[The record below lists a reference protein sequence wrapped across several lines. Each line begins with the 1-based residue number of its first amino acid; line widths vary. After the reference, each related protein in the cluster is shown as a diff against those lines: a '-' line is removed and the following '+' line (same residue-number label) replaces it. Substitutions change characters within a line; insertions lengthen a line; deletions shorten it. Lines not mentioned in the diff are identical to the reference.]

1 MRKVLLYC
9 TTLLVALTCNA
20 QTDDPTSGH
29 EYVDLGLSV
38 KWATCNVGATS
49 PEEYGDYYA
58 WGETETKDSY
68 SWNTYKWC
76 KAHAYKNT
84 KYCIYMEYGEV
95 DNKASLDPEDDV
107 AHVKWGGNWRMPVNA
122 EVRELIDNCTWTL
135 TKQGGVRGYK
145 VTSKTNGNSIFL
157 PEAGFRSEY
166 GLYSVGKSG
175 SYWTATLQDENS
187 NDALLMY
194 FSPNRIH
201 RTAINRCSG
210 SSVRPVYSDLIIWPS
225 KE

>member
-1 MRKVLLYC
+1 MKKFLFCC
-9 TTLLVALTCNA
+9 TTLLAALTCNA
-20 QTDDPTSGH
+20 QTDSAAGH

-49 PEEYGDYYA
+49 PEEFGDYYA
-58 WGETETKDSY
+58 WGETETKEEY

-76 KAHAYKNT
+76 KAHAFTNT
-84 KYCIYMEYGEV
+84 KYCMYMEYGEV
-95 DNKASLDPEDDV
+95 DNKTSLDPEDDV

-122 EVRELIDNCTWTL
+122 EVRELIDKCTWTL

-157 PEAGFRSEY
+157 PEAGYRIDGGIYDTGKY
-166 GLYSVGKSG
+166 GN
-175 SYWTATLQDENS
+175 YWTATLEDVNS
-187 NDALLMY
+187 NNALQMT
-194 FSPNRIH
+194 FTPNYSH
-201 RTAINRCSG
+201 RNAMNRSNG
-210 SSVRPVYSDLIIWPS
+210 NSVRPVYSDLITWPA